1 MVDYFFVK
9 ETKELNYFLMP
20 QIYKDVFMNFMNKIK
35 KEIDDNLV
43 LLILTGS
50 GGRDKIIEGWSDLD
64 VMIVLK
70 DFSPDDAILIYNAA
84 KSFSIK
90 IGATIYSE
98 SEFEAGLVDSK
109 TVFNLELIR
118 NDILK
123 PIILDNNLKFP
134 LFSVSYRRDLHKKLL
149 PNMLHNLK
157 RNLSLQDKLDVHTVA
172 KEIDTIMKFIL
183 SIYDGRL
190 VSGYKEVQGDFYN
203 IFVGCPKIPHVFELL
218 EGFDK
223 TEYYN
228 RCWKFLD
235 YLNKSTDLHVI
246 LTKTS

>member
-1 MVDYFFVK
+1 MVEFFIVK
-9 ETKELNYFLMP
+9 ETKDLNSFLMP
-20 QIYKDVFMNFMNKIK
+20 QSYRDIFMNFINKIK
-35 KEIDDNLV
+35 KDIANNLV

-70 DFSPDDAILIYNAA
+70 DFSPDDAILIYNTA
-84 KSFSIK
+84 KIFSIK
-90 IGATIYSE
+90 IGATVYSK

-118 NDILK
+118 NGIIK

-134 LFSVSYRRDLHKKLL
+134 FFSVSYRRELHKKLL

-157 RNLSLQDKLDVHTVA
+157 RNLSFQDKLDMHTIA

-190 VSGYKEVQGDFYN
+190 VSGYKEVQADFYN
-203 IFVGCPKIPHVFELL
+203 IFIDCPKIPHVFELL

-223 TEYYN
+223 GEYHD
-228 RCWKFLD
+228 RCWKFID
-235 YLNKSTDLHVI
+235 YLNKNIILHNL
-246 LTKTS
+246 LTKT